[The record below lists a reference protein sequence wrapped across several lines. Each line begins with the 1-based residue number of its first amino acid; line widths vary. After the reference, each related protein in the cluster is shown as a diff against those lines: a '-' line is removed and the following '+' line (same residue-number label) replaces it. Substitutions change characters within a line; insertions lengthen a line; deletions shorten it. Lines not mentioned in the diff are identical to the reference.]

1 MGVGGGTDSALS
13 AHISVYSSPR
23 VCVAKSGS
31 IYPAGKHERHS
42 PRPEVKPK
50 YASFTKSSSS
60 FSHRK
65 MKRFPGMGSL
75 GEESLRAQHLGS
87 T

>member
-1 MGVGGGTDSALS
+1 MGAGGGTDPTLS
-13 AHISVYSSPR
+13 AHMSVYSSPR
-23 VCVAKSGS
+23 VCVAESGLA
-31 IYPAGKHERHS
+31 YPAGKHERHS

-65 MKRFPGMGSL
+65 MKRFPAMS
-75 GEESLRAQHLGS
+75 R
-87 T
+87 